1 MGWLT
6 KFFNLIGSNPSD
18 NAPVSAVNT
27 ASLSAMDNTPRDDT
41 PRSDAYNRLKLVL
54 MHDRTQ
60 LSPTI
65 LEAMRDELVEV
76 ISKYVVID
84 KSALDL
90 SLENESSTIALVANI
105 PVIRS
110 RT

>member
-6 KFFNLIGSNPSD
+6 KLFNMIGNTGSES
-18 NAPVSAVNT
+18 SAVGLPSAT
-27 ASLSAMDNTPRDDT
+27 ATIDT

-60 LSPTI
+60 LSPGI

-84 KSALDL
+84 KEALDL
-90 SLENESSTIALVANI
+90 SLEDESSTIALVANI
-105 PVIRS
+105 PILRA